1 MHNANLDADV
11 IVVGLGPTGAT
22 TACLLAQRGVRVAA
36 FDQSADIYPK
46 PRAISF
52 DQEFMRVMQELKIAE
67 RIMPFTAPYRPSE
80 YLGTD
85 GQVIRRIEAAPPP
98 HLLGWTSNY
107 VFDQPGVERELRK
120 RLLELKLVT
129 ASYSTEV
136 MSCGQDADGVWV
148 QARLPDGGMRRFTAK
163 YLLACDGGSSPIR
176 KSLGIMLED
185 LGFDEPW
192 LVVDAIVPDTKI
204 KELPQTQIQ
213 YCDPFRPCTYVV
225 GPGNHRRWEIMLLPG
240 DALSAEFPEAE
251 LWPLLARWLKP
262 GEARLWRAATYRFR
276 SLVTH
281 EWRRARILLAG
292 DAAHMTPPFMSQGM
306 VQGIRDGLNLAWKI
320 ERVVQGA
327 STDSLLDTYGLER
340 RPHVMATTQAAIGLG
355 REICER
361 DLRRARD
368 RDARLASTKVNERV
382 VPTIRQNLIPG
393 LTMGPLV
400 SNTPAA
406 GTLFPQPF
414 VNTGGRTSPPRLLDE
429 LTGPKFRVLISGEW
443 PAPALLRLERVL
455 VPLKGSLIRLT
466 AAASQENDTGP
477 GLVISEASPILMN
490 WLGTFNR
497 PIAII
502 RPDHYV
508 HGTAGTI
515 EGAIELLGELQRQL
529 N

>member
-1 MHNANLDADV
+1 MHNANHDADIV
-11 IVVGLGPTGAT
+11 VVGLGPTGAT
-22 TACLLAQRGVRVAA
+22 AACLLAQRGIRVAA
-36 FDQSADIYPK
+36 FDQAADVFPK
-46 PRAISF
+46 PRAIGF

-98 HLLGWTSNY
+98 HQLGWASNY

-120 RLLELKLVT
+120 RLSELELVT
-129 ASYSTEV
+129 AHYSTEV
-136 MSCGQDADGVWV
+136 ASCGQDADGVWV
-148 QARLPDGGMRRFTAK
+148 QARLPDGRMRRFTAR

-176 KSLGIMLED
+176 KSLGITLED

-192 LVVDAIVPDTKI
+192 LVVDAIVPDSKI

-213 YCDPFRPCTYVV
+213 YCDPSRPCTYVV
-225 GPGNHRRWEIMLLPG
+225 GPGNHRRWEIMLLPE

-276 SLVTH
+276 SLVTN
-281 EWRRARILLAG
+281 EWRRGRILLAG

-320 ERVVQGA
+320 ERVMQGA
-327 STDSLLDTYGLER
+327 SADALLDTYGLER
-340 RPHVMATTQAAIGLG
+340 RPHVVATTHAAMGLG

-361 DLRRARD
+361 DPQRARE
-368 RDARLASTKVNERV
+368 RDARLASTKVDQRV

-393 LTMGPLV
+393 LKTGPLI
-400 SNTPAA
+400 SNTPGA
-406 GTLFPQPF
+406 GVLFPQPF
-414 VNTGGRTSPPRLLDE
+414 VSTGGNTSPPRLLDDV
-429 LTGPKFRVLISGEW
+429 TGSRI
-443 PAPALLRLERVL
+443 RVL
-455 VPLKGSLIRLT
+455 VAGAWPDEALLHVEHLLIPLKGCLIRLT
-466 AAASQENDTGP
+466 AAPDPGSGP
-477 GLVISEASPILMN
+477 GIIISEASPILIK
-490 WLGTFNR
+490 WLSTLSR
-497 PIAII
+497 PIAIV

-508 HGTAGTI
+508 YGTAETI
-515 EGAIELLGELQRQL
+515 EDAIEFLGELQRQL
-529 N
+529 I